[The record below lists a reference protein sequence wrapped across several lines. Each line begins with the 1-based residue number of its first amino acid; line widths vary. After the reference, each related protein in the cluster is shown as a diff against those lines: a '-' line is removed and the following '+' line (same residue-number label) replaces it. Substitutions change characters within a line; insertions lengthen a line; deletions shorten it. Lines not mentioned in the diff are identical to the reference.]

1 MSPRPG
7 TGGTAT
13 SRAHLDAR
21 QIWLYSRTNVVVQS
35 NREEGHVMARRRAPA
50 AAGRTA
56 EEVDLQ
62 ERMIALI
69 RAFGLHK
76 ADQTPCGRPV
86 SVAEAHA
93 LMELSRAETLVQK
106 ELASRL
112 RLEKSTV
119 SRLVGMLED
128 RGWVE
133 RSRSPQDGR
142 ALELR
147 LTGAG
152 KRTAEN
158 IAEARRAKFARVL
171 EAIPEEERGSV
182 LEAVRILEE
191 AIRESE

>member
-1 MSPRPG
+1 M
-7 TGGTAT
+7 
-13 SRAHLDAR
+13 
-21 QIWLYSRTNVVVQS
+21 
-35 NREEGHVMARRRAPA
+35 
-50 AAGRTA
+50 
-56 EEVDLQ
+56 DLQ

-76 ADQTPCGRPV
+76 PDQTPCGRRV

-128 RGWVE
+128 RGWLE
-133 RSRSPQDGR
+133 RSRSRQDGR

-152 KRTAEN
+152 RRTAMG
-158 IAEARRAKFARVL
+158 ISEARRAKFARVL
-171 EAIPEEERGSV
+171 EAIPEEDRESV
-182 LEAVRILEE
+182 LKSMRILEE
-191 AIRESE
+191 AMSESE

>member
-1 MSPRPG
+1 MVRS
-7 TGGTAT
+7 
-13 SRAHLDAR
+13 H
-21 QIWLYSRTNVVVQS
+21 
-35 NREEGHVMARRRAPA
+35 APA
-50 AAGRTA
+50 AAGRA
-56 EEVDLQ
+56 AAEVDLQ

-76 ADQTPCGRPV
+76 PDQTPCGRPV

-128 RGWVE
+128 RGWVK
-133 RSRSPQDGR
+133 RSRSTQDGR

-147 LTGAG
+147 LTEAG

-158 IAEARRAKFARVL
+158 IAEGRRAKFARIL
-171 EAIPEEERGSV
+171 EAIPEGERGTV
-182 LEAVRILEE
+182 LESMRILEE
-191 AIRESE
+191 AMREGE

>member
-1 MSPRPG
+1 
-7 TGGTAT
+7 
-13 SRAHLDAR
+13 
-21 QIWLYSRTNVVVQS
+21 
-35 NREEGHVMARRRAPA
+35 MAGRRAPA

-56 EEVDLQ
+56 EVDLQ

-76 ADQTPCGRPV
+76 PDQTPCGRPV

-93 LMELSRAETLVQK
+93 LIELSRAETLVQK

-119 SRLVGMLED
+119 SRLVGMLEG

-147 LTGAG
+147 LTEAG

-158 IAEARRAKFARVL
+158 IAEARRAKFAQIL
-171 EAIPEEERGSV
+171 EAIPEEERESV
-182 LEAVRILEE
+182 LESMRILEE
-191 AIRESE
+191 AMSESE

>member
-1 MSPRPG
+1 M
-7 TGGTAT
+7 AC
-13 SRAHLDAR
+13 SRA
-21 QIWLYSRTNVVVQS
+21 S
-35 NREEGHVMARRRAPA
+35 GPA
-50 AAGRTA
+50 A
-56 EEVDLQ
+56 EVDLQ

-69 RAFGLHK
+69 RAFELHK
-76 ADQTPCGRPV
+76 PDQTPCGRPV

-152 KRTAEN
+152 RRAAED
-158 IAEARRAKFARVL
+158 IAEARREKFARVL
-171 EAIPEEERGSV
+171 EAIPEGKRGSV
-182 LEAVRILEE
+182 LESMRVLEE
-191 AIRESE
+191 AMRESE

>member
-1 MSPRPG
+1 
-7 TGGTAT
+7 
-13 SRAHLDAR
+13 
-21 QIWLYSRTNVVVQS
+21 VV
-35 NREEGHVMARRRAPA
+35 RRRASA
-50 AAGRTA
+50 TTDWGAT
-56 EEVDLQ
+56 EVDLQ

-76 ADQTPCGRPV
+76 PDETPCGKPV

-119 SRLVGMLED
+119 SRLVGILEG

-133 RSRSPQDGR
+133 RFRSPQDGR
-142 ALELR
+142 AVELM

-152 KRTAEN
+152 RSTAEG

-171 EAIPEEERGSV
+171 KTIPEGERESV
-182 LEAVRILEE
+182 LEAMKILEE
-191 AIRESE
+191 AMRESE

>member
-1 MSPRPG
+1 
-7 TGGTAT
+7 
-13 SRAHLDAR
+13 
-21 QIWLYSRTNVVVQS
+21 
-35 NREEGHVMARRRAPA
+35 MARRRAPA
-50 AAGRTA
+50 AAVRTA
-56 EEVDLQ
+56 EVDLQ

-76 ADQTPCGRPV
+76 PNETPCGKPV

-119 SRLVGMLED
+119 SRLVGILEG

-133 RSRSPQDGR
+133 RFRSPEDGR
-142 ALELR
+142 AVELR

-152 KRTAEN
+152 RSTAEG

-171 EAIPEEERGSV
+171 KTIPEEERESV
-182 LEAVRILEE
+182 LEAMKILEE
-191 AIRESE
+191 AMRESE

>member
-1 MSPRPG
+1 
-7 TGGTAT
+7 
-13 SRAHLDAR
+13 
-21 QIWLYSRTNVVVQS
+21 
-35 NREEGHVMARRRAPA
+35 MARGHAPA
-50 AAGRTA
+50 AAGRA
-56 EEVDLQ
+56 AEVDLQ

-76 ADQTPCGRPV
+76 PEETPCGRPV
-86 SVAEAHA
+86 SVAEAHS
-93 LMELSRAETLVQK
+93 LMELSRVETLVQK

-119 SRLVGMLED
+119 SRLVGMLEG

-142 ALELR
+142 AVELR
-147 LTGAG
+147 LTEAG
-152 KRTAEN
+152 RRTAEG

-182 LEAVRILEE
+182 LDSMRILEE
-191 AIRESE
+191 AMREDD